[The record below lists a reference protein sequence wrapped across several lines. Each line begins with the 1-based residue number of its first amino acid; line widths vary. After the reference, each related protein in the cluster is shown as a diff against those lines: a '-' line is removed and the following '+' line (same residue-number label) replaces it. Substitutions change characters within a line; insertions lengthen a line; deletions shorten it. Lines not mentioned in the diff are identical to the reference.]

1 MTPRKEGKTPE
12 QHSKSDEAQTP
23 LLRREGRL
31 PFDEE
36 NEEDVEDQEEPEP
49 SLERTRRESTAIPD
63 HNLKDCKER
72 ILKLRIPASTKLK
85 LVDNP
90 PRMFLSALE
99 LAKTEPQREEI
110 LAFLERFVMALGSEE
125 DEARSARIIGS
136 VENCPPDV
144 YFSFCRKPLVEPEKV
159 KGFVEA
165 LQEELDRRVGHRAQL
180 TQELALF
187 AGRRLSGD
195 RSAVTPLLVGP
206 PGTGKSYIISQL
218 AEAMT
223 GAGVKTGTVIQQ
235 MTQSGRGDQSEEV
248 PMRLLGT
255 SKKWSNGDCGAI
267 FSSLS
272 KELNQA
278 TVVFLDEAEKG
289 GLRNFMVS
297 LLDPKM
303 PLQDSYIK
311 ELSGSMDMSFR
322 SLFILAA
329 NDDRFFF
336 QGDDDPLGSRVNR
349 IDVVPYSA
357 AELRGVLT
365 ELALRDLAIYGVE
378 SESKV
383 AAVVDR
389 VMGACGSDAGLR
401 LLENAVKRELF
412 VESTGIRLIRHPAG
426 QELAL
431 PMRSQRKAIGFRI
444 GN

>member
-1 MTPRKEGKTPE
+1 MKTRNEAKTPD
-12 QHSKSDEAQTP
+12 QHPENHETHAP
-23 LLRREGRL
+23 LLRRAGTF
-31 PFDEE
+31 PTDEE
-36 NEEDVEDQEEPEP
+36 ECEELELP
-49 SLERTRRESTAIPD
+49 SERPRRESAAIPD
-63 HNLKDCKER
+63 HNLKDCKDR
-72 ILKLRIPASTKLK
+72 ILKVRIPASTKLK

-99 LAKTEPQREEI
+99 LAKTVAQREEV
-110 LAFLERFVMALGSEE
+110 LSFLERFVGAFGSEE
-125 DEARSARIIGS
+125 DEARSARIMGS

-144 YFSFCRKPLVEPEKV
+144 YFSFCRRPLLDPLGV

-165 LQEELDRRVGHRAQL
+165 LRENLDRRVGNRAQL

-223 GAGVKTGTVIQQ
+223 EVGIKTGTVIQQ

-272 KELNQA
+272 KEMNQA

-311 ELSGSMDMSFR
+311 ELSASMDMSFR

-336 QGDDDPLGSRVNR
+336 QGDDDPLGSRVSR
-349 IDVVPYSA
+349 IDVVPYSP

-383 AAVVDR
+383 AAVVDG
-389 VMGACGSDAGLR
+389 VMGSCGGDVSLR

-412 VESTGIRLIRHPAG
+412 VESTGIRLIQHPAR
-426 QELAL
+426 QELTLAKQ
-431 PMRSQRKAIGFRI
+431 SQRKAIGFRV